1 MPLRK
6 GATKAVIRANIRELI
21 KSGKSQKQAV
31 AIAMNRAGKKKM
43 TKKDVRKEAL
53 GRLRSKL
60 KT

>member
-6 GATKAVIRANIRELI
+6 GATKAAIRANIRELI